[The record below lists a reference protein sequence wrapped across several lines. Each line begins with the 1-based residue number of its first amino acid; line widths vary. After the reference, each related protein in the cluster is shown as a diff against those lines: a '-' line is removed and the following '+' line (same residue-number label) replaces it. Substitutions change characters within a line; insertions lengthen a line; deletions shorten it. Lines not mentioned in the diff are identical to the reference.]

1 MQDNNNNYNLDG
13 TFTTKETALAAYL
26 YTEGFELIDVIV
38 NKFEPS
44 IFLFE
49 NSSQLQVQAKGFRLH
64 QVMVNA
70 ANYYEAY
77 RKCLVMVKHGKI

>member
-1 MQDNNNNYNLDG
+1 LQDNNNNLDG
-13 TFTTKETALAAYL
+13 TFLTKETALAAYL

-49 NSSQLQVQAKGFRLH
+49 DSSQLQIKAKDFRAFKAI
-64 QVMVNA
+64 VNA
-70 ANYYEAY
+70 HQYYEAY